1 MAGLALGGLL
11 CQLLCCSPAAP
22 KTFQQDPETSIHLLQ
37 TYVLPVLV
45 YGMEVVT
52 HKAALMERLERTYT
66 NFIKQILS
74 LPVTV
79 ADPAVYVLSGAVPVE
94 AVIHKKAL
102 MLFGSVCRL
111 DEDSVEK
118 RIARRQLCVK
128 SFNSNSWFTTVRK
141 LFFKYDIPDC
151 CRVHPRMG
159 PIHFVRKLLMFC

>member
-1 MAGLALGGLL
+1 
-11 CQLLCCSPAAP
+11 
-22 KTFQQDPETSIHLLQ
+22 
-37 TYVLPVLV
+37 
-45 YGMEVVT
+45 MEVVT
-52 HKAALMERLERTYT
+52 PKAALMERLERTYK

-118 RIARRQLCVK
+118 RIARRQLCIK
-128 SFNSNSWFTTVRK
+128 SFNSNSWFITVRK
-141 LFFKYDIPDC
+141 LFFKYDIADC
-151 CRVHPRMG
+151 WNAVEAPPSKAQWKSLVNKH
-159 PIHFVRKLLMFC
+159 INDY